1 MFLTFE
7 IIGMSAAILTTLAFV
22 PQVLKV
28 IKLKKT
34 EGLSL
39 NTYIIFTLGVG
50 LWFVYGFFKNSLSM
64 VLGNGITLILSMIIL
79 VYIVREKKS
88 NQ

>member
-7 IIGMSAAILTTLAFV
+7 IIGMFAAILTTLAFV

>member
-1 MFLTFE
+1 MFLTIE
-7 IIGMSAAILTTLAFV
+7 IIGMSAAVLTTLAFV

-34 EGLSL
+34 DGLSL

-50 LWFVYGFFKNSLSM
+50 LWFIYGFFKNSLSM